1 SAPRAQK
8 HERCRRGDGGGV
20 YANSPPRSRPCRA
33 AGLLVEPPA
42 PLAGAV
48 RPVVEALPTILSAKS
63 GQSPLRQSFAA
74 VVRTEPPGRGFRRD
88 LCGVADAPLE
98 LAQALCPMARAEE
111 TAICRRADGCDRRPD
126 AARHAPHAGRPADP
140 ADPAPRRP
148 LRKETGPPCNRPSE
162 DLPPRSSTHLLRRS
176 ETSPLADGLRVST
189 AQPRQD

>member
-33 AGLLVEPPA
+33 GGLSVAPPA

-98 LAQALCPMARAEE
+98 LAQALCPMARAAR
-111 TAICRRADGCDRRPD
+111 TAICRRTDCRD
-126 AARHAPHAGRPADP
+126 
-140 ADPAPRRP
+140 
-148 LRKETGPPCNRPSE
+148 
-162 DLPPRSSTHLLRRS
+162 RRS
-176 ETSPLADGLRVST
+176 ECGRHTPLA
-189 AQPRQD
+189 A